1 MVNPCLI
8 AEIYSKHHETGAK
21 MSFHTVTYILRVLR
35 MTGVLWVCLICFI
48 VCHYYS
54 LLVLGAGWLIVV
66 VCF

>member
-1 MVNPCLI
+1 
-8 AEIYSKHHETGAK
+8 